1 MKNKNILLIVLFV
14 IILIIALTLVLVN
27 GKNKN
32 IVNEPY
38 QSNVQEMKQYELNIE
53 EEIKKELEE
62 CEKDYKESIKKY
74 SNYTRNDFYNE
85 IRLNQ
90 NQEYC
95 KISIVNKDDINIDDA
110 YDLNGEKID
119 LVLYS
124 TVPEEF
130 IANALSPAKNVNVSI
145 MDEKNKEALAITDD
159 ENLSLAIGKKGINIK
174 LASKL
179 TKYTI
184 KVKTLNEINEE
195 INK

>member
-53 EEIKKELEE
+53 EEIKKELEQ

-74 SNYTRNDFYNE
+74 SSYTRNDFYNE

-110 YDLNGEKID
+110 YDLNGEKIEE
-119 LVLYS
+119 L
-124 TVPEEF
+124 PE
-130 IANALSPAKNVNVSI
+130 
-145 MDEKNKEALAITDD
+145 T
-159 ENLSLAIGKKGINIK
+159 
-174 LASKL
+174 
-179 TKYTI
+179 
-184 KVKTLNEINEE
+184 TLNGKNIELDDSTNIEEGKYYILKAASNQSMYTYYYIWTLSSSGSSSLNLYCYTENESSLDEGITTEIIEN
-195 INK
+195 

>member
-1 MKNKNILLIVLFV
+1 MKNKNILLIVLFA

-32 IVNEPY
+32 IVNKPY

-53 EEIKKELEE
+53 EEIKKELEQ
-62 CEKDYKESIKKY
+62 CERDYKESIKKY

-110 YDLNGEKID
+110 YDLNGEKIEE
-119 LVLYS
+119 L
-124 TVPEEF
+124 PE
-130 IANALSPAKNVNVSI
+130 
-145 MDEKNKEALAITDD
+145 T
-159 ENLSLAIGKKGINIK
+159 
-174 LASKL
+174 
-179 TKYTI
+179 
-184 KVKTLNEINEE
+184 TLNGKNIELDDSTNIEEGKCYILKAASNQSMYTYYYIWTLSSSGSSNLNLYCYTENESSLDEGITTEIIEN
-195 INK
+195 